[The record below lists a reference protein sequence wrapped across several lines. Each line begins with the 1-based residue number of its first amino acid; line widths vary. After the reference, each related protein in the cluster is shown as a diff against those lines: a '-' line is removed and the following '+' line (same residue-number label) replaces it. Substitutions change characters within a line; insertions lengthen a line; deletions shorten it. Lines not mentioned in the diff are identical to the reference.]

1 MKHLKQQTMKD
12 MDFLRKIMNL
22 TKITEAQCDQLEVI
36 CKGLDIEFT
45 RLAAC
50 DSAWREA
57 AMRAYNELTRQAA
70 EKENSKKLYILRGNV
85 NVSWKD
91 IQVNNATL
99 TDEKAVELL
108 AEGFPGKF
116 FIKIN
121 GQMVEPEPVRPVS
134 FWLED

>member
-1 MKHLKQQTMKD
+1 MKD
-12 MDFLRKIMNL
+12 MDFLRKIINL

-70 EKENSKKLYILRGNV
+70 EKENSKKLYILRGDV
-85 NVSWKD
+85 DVVWEEQ
-91 IQVNNATL
+91 IINAETL
-99 TDEKAVELL
+99 TDENATELL
-108 AEGFPGKF
+108 AAGFPEKF

-121 GQMVEPEPVRPVS
+121 GEMTAK
-134 FWLED
+134 